1 MSWERCPRLKSCR
14 WCSNSIT
21 TKNEQEVSFDWSFI
35 DQVTCICLK
44 DRVDRF
50 RDSSQEFHRMGLCT
64 RVWYYRPDRPTLD
77 EYSEWQRKHPGVRLS
92 VGGYG
97 CWRSHQAVNAQ
108 ALENGCERI
117 LVLEDDALFLPTA
130 TPEAIGCL
138 HADLETSREDWD
150 YWYLGW
156 FPFTGFPLQAN
167 FNVWRVRSVCTVAYI
182 SSLAGMRKLSKADPD
197 QSVDFWMMN
206 NSIQYASFPKLVWQ
220 RDSPS
225 SVEEVWSRSASSP
238 CSSSGSSAAGAW
250 ADTIKQRAN
259 DVYRWNVDVFDSL
272 ILIIVPL
279 LIFALLLIFATYLI
293 YSAAAK
299 FGTKHTG
306 FTDAN
311 VSNGS
316 NVSVTVK

>member
-1 MSWERCPRLKSCR
+1 MSWEKCPKLKGCR
-14 WCSNSIT
+14 WCSNLIPKHISKPDET
-21 TKNEQEVSFDWSFI
+21 EPEVSFDWSFL
-35 DQVTCICLK
+35 DSVTCICLK
-44 DRVDRF
+44 DRADRF

-64 RVWYYRPDRPTLD
+64 RVWYYRPDRPTLE
-77 EYSEWQRKHPGVRLS
+77 EYGEWQRNHPGVRLS
-92 VGGYG
+92 IGGYG
-97 CWRSHQAVNAQ
+97 CWRSHQAVNSD
-108 ALENGCERI
+108 ALENGCERM
-117 LVLEDDALFLPTA
+117 LVLEDDAFFLPTA
-130 TPEAIGCL
+130 TPQAVGYL
-138 HADLETSREDWD
+138 QKDLETSEDWD

-156 FPFTGFPLQAN
+156 FPFAGLPLQAN

-182 SSLAGMRKLSKADPD
+182 SSHRGMRKLSKADPD

-206 NSIQYASFPKLVWQ
+206 NSVQYASFPKLVWQ

-225 SVEEVWSRSASSP
+225 SVEEVWIAPSLSSP
-238 CSSSGSSAAGAW
+238 SAPITW
-250 ADTIKQRAN
+250 SDTIKKRAN

-279 LIFALLLIFATYLI
+279 LIFALLLIFAGYLI

-311 VSNGS
+311 ASNGS
-316 NVSVTVK
+316 MTVK